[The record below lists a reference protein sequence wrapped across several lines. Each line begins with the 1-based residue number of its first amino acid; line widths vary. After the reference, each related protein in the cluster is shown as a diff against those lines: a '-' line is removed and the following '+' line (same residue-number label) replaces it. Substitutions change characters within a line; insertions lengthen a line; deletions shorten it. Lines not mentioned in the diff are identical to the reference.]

1 MRTYNNWN
9 KKDIEALVESVEN
22 ENKRES
28 NMSVFSNLAK
38 KYNLSPLTIRN
49 IYYKSRT
56 DKKMKYKHFDMEESK
71 SMFNQINNLV
81 SKGNSVRKACLIMAG
96 EDQSLFL
103 RYQNKYRKMLKQAS
117 QNVKTIKTK
126 DRRLTDID
134 IQNLFM
140 AVAGLIKKSTAFD
153 IGKYYKT
160 IINDYHLRLNNALIE
175 LNKKN
180 TLLSEVLKENEK
192 LKGENINIDK
202 LFGKVKEK

>member
-1 MRTYNNWN
+1 MGTYNNWN
-9 KKDIEALVESVEN
+9 KKDIELLVESVEN
-22 ENKRES
+22 ENKKES
-28 NMSVFSNLAK
+28 NMSVFRVLAK

-56 DKKMKYKHFDMEESK
+56 DKKRKYNHFDVEESK
-71 SMFNQINNLV
+71 SIFNQINDLV
-81 SKGNSVRKACLIMAG
+81 SKGNSVRRSCLIIAG

-117 QNVKTIKTK
+117 ENVKTIKTK
-126 DRRLTDID
+126 DRRLSDID

-140 AVAGLIKKSTAFD
+140 AVVGLIKKSTAFD
-153 IGKYYKT
+153 VGKYYKT

-202 LFGKVKEK
+202 LFCKVKEK